1 MKLKGRISQTYERT
15 VKKRAEKVSYILQKT
30 PTDYILRTN
39 RSTPQVPKT
48 DHTLGTSCKQL

>member
-48 DHTLGTSCKQL
+48 DHTLGTTIK